1 MFVLGGIIYIEESFA
16 YIPYLFLDC
25 KMCFSLDT
33 IKVHS
38 MFFKENKPTIHEDT
52 MRHTHTHTAFL
63 EKIKA
68 WKLGFL
74 LQASGEL
81 QAIDVTKSKINVQAK
96 RHKSSA
102 VKGGEP

>member
-1 MFVLGGIIYIEESFA
+1 MLVLGGIIIYIEESFA

-25 KMCFSLDT
+25 KTKMCFSLDT
-33 IKVHS
+33 IKMHN
-38 MFFKENKPTIHEDT
+38 MFCKENKPTIHGD
-52 MRHTHTHTAFL
+52 THTTFL
-63 EKIKA
+63 EKSTP

-102 VKGGEP
+102 VKGS